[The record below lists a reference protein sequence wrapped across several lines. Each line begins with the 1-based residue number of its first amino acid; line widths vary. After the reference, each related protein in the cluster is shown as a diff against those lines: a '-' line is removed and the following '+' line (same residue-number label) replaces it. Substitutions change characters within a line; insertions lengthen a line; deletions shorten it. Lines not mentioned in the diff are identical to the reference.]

1 MVSVLW
7 VLFLFLCSFQNIFVL
22 IILRGA
28 YGKMLNSKRFVLKRF
43 LNQNS
48 RTYIF
53 SLKKNF
59 NWVYSFS
66 HEVSSHV
73 NSVKKSHEQIRLEI
87 ETVNI
92 TNFIWELSLLFSDIE
107 EVLHVYQLFF
117 STITMILFLLWV

>member
-53 SLKKNF
+53 SLKKNLIEF
-59 NWVYSFS
+59 IAFHMKSQVMLIQL
-66 HEVSSHV
+66 
-73 NSVKKSHEQIRLEI
+73 KK
-87 ETVNI
+87 V
-92 TNFIWELSLLFSDIE
+92 TNKLDWKLK
-107 EVLHVYQLFF
+107 Q
-117 STITMILFLLWV
+117 

>member
-53 SLKKNF
+53 SLKKILIEF
-59 NWVYSFS
+59 IAFHMKSQVMLIQL
-66 HEVSSHV
+66 
-73 NSVKKSHEQIRLEI
+73 KK
-87 ETVNI
+87 V
-92 TNFIWELSLLFSDIE
+92 TNKLDWKLK
-107 EVLHVYQLFF
+107 Q
-117 STITMILFLLWV
+117 

>member
-53 SLKKNF
+53 SLKKILIEF
-59 NWVYSFS
+59 IAFHIKSQVMLIQL
-66 HEVSSHV
+66 
-73 NSVKKSHEQIRLEI
+73 KK
-87 ETVNI
+87 V
-92 TNFIWELSLLFSDIE
+92 TNKLDWKLK
-107 EVLHVYQLFF
+107 Q
-117 STITMILFLLWV
+117 

>member
-53 SLKKNF
+53 SLKKILIEF
-59 NWVYSFS
+59 IAFHMKSQVMLIQL
-66 HEVSSHV
+66 
-73 NSVKKSHEQIRLEI
+73 KKVTSKLDWKLKQ
-87 ETVNI
+87 
-92 TNFIWELSLLFSDIE
+92 
-107 EVLHVYQLFF
+107 
-117 STITMILFLLWV
+117 